1 MHFDAPVIIKK
12 VPGQKIHAYK
22 PQIRRLFSFGRL
34 LNNINNLIPNIL
46 INSDNPIFFRHI
58 CLPAEKHHTSTT
70 SVEFFNHGTQR
81 LRNLKMMRI
90 QYNKRSGNV
99 FFSLEHSISH
109 TFCIFLNNIF
119 QVKAKR
125 ASITKTLIHITT
137 RTLDNDYLF
146 YTYISKCLNSSLE
159 YALAKY
165 LKQRLMLSLRQR
177 PEP

>member
-1 MHFDAPVIIKK
+1 MHFDAPVIVKK
-12 VPGQKIHAYK
+12 VSGQKIHADK
-22 PQIRRLFSFGRL
+22 PQIRRLFTLSGL

-46 INSDNPIFFRHI
+46 INSDNPIFLRHI
-58 CLPAEKHHTSTT
+58 CLPAEKYHTDITT
-70 SVEFFNHGTQR
+70 IKLFNHGTQR

-90 QYNKRSGNV
+90 QYNKRPGNV
-99 FFSLEHSISH
+99 FFSLEYSIPHS
-109 TFCIFLNNIF
+109 FCIFLNNIF